1 MFNMSKKLFGY
12 HNEGDIYPTV
22 VKAHQAISKYCDENG
37 DSYTFTGD
45 DEAVING
52 KLYEIYRGYESGSRG
67 NYGIKCR
74 EKVNLSGLVV
84 YLIMAYSKPPERSRP
99 FPTAYFILRCKHT
112 NDL

>member
-1 MFNMSKKLFGY
+1 MLNMSKKAFWVPY
-12 HNEGDIYPTV
+12 NEGDIYPTV

-45 DEAVING
+45 DEVVING
-52 KLYEIYRGYESGSRG
+52 KLYEIYRGYESG
-67 NYGIKCR
+67 
-74 EKVNLSGLVV
+74 KVNLSGPCCISH
-84 YLIMAYSKPPERSRP
+84 YGIYSEAPKRSRP

>member
-1 MFNMSKKLFGY
+1 MFNMSKKDFWVPY
-12 HNEGDIYPTV
+12 NEGDIYPTV

-45 DEAVING
+45 DEVVING

-74 EKVNLSGLVV
+74 EK
-84 YLIMAYSKPPERSRP
+84 
-99 FPTAYFILRCKHT
+99 
-112 NDL
+112 